1 MPHTPHLTIA
11 LLILARI
18 NTHLNVI
25 TICSGLIAP
34 DTLIRDNLNPILRC
48 HYESE
53 TTI

>member
-1 MPHTPHLTIA
+1 MKRDMDLVRK
-11 LLILARI
+11 ILMAM
-18 NTHLNVI
+18 V
-25 TICSGLIAP
+25 CSGLIAP